1 MDASTLG
8 RIAFIGTVTCWL
20 LTLAFDTL
28 AERPLEAGFYAVTA
42 ALGLEYLVSAWPVA
56 RR

>member
-1 MDASTLG
+1 MDASTAG
-8 RIAFIGTVTCWL
+8 RIAFMGVVTCWL
-20 LTLAFDTL
+20 LTLVFGTL
-28 AERPLEAGFYAVTA
+28 GERPLEAAFYAITA